1 MAGAIA
7 DYEAALKIDDDANTH
22 QNLGT
27 AYQANNNLSEATA
40 QYKRALQMDP
50 SVADAHYYLGTIY
63 DTNKQTLAAI
73 SEYQKYLK
81 LASNGSNAADARKRL
96 KELGR

>member
-1 MAGAIA
+1 MTGAIA

-27 AYQANNNLSEATA
+27 AYQASNNLPEAAA

-50 SVADAHYYLGTIY
+50 SIADAHYYLATIY
-63 DTNKQTLAAI
+63 DTNKQTAAAI
-73 SEYQKYLK
+73 AEYQKYLK
-81 LASNGSNAADARKRL
+81 LAPNGTTAADARKRL